1 MGKIK
6 YYISGKITGLQPSE
20 YAARFGKAEEHL
32 TAQGFDVVNPLRHV
46 VPSAHWKEQMKVDI
60 RLLLDCNAIY
70 MLSNWEQSI
79 GATIEHDIAEG
90 LGLIVEYERTLK

>member
-32 TAQGFDVVNPLRHV
+32 TAQGFDVV
-46 VPSAHWKEQMKVDI
+46 
-60 RLLLDCNAIY
+60 
-70 MLSNWEQSI
+70 LSLYQ
-79 GATIEHDIAEG
+79 
-90 LGLIVEYERTLK
+90 RCTLKDDISYLLPT

>member
-1 MGKIK
+1 MNAEHEKNALKGKNTENNKQQYMGKIK

-20 YAARFGKAEEHL
+20 YAAMFGKAEERL

-60 RLLLDCNAIY
+60 RMLLDCNAIY
-70 MLSNWEQSI
+70 ML
-79 GATIEHDIAEG
+79 
-90 LGLIVEYERTLK
+90 

>member
-32 TAQGFDVVNPLRHV
+32 TAQGFDVVLSLYQRC
-46 VPSAHWKEQMKVDI
+46 SF
-60 RLLLDCNAIY
+60 RLVGQCESLY
-70 MLSNWEQSI
+70 S
-79 GATIEHDIAEG
+79 
-90 LGLIVEYERTLK
+90 VERVTEVAPRFFSMYT